1 MSGSPLRRTTTG
13 SPSRIGRA
21 RVKRHDTTANTM
33 IQKASV
39 PTERS
44 APVMDMSSWVT
55 PCWIRSPIVTSR
67 INSKAVI
74 SDSSRLPVPR
84 ATSHRKK

>member
-1 MSGSPLRRTTTG
+1 MSGSPFRRITTG

-21 RVKRHDTTANTM
+21 PLNRQDTAENTM

-39 PTERS
+39 PTARM
-44 APVMDMSSWVT
+44 APVIDMSSWVT
-55 PCWIRSPIVTSR
+55 PCWIRSPMVTSR
-67 INSKAVI
+67 ISSKAVI

-84 ATSHRKK
+84 ATSQRKK